1 MNNWKKNLLDNLE
14 NINKKDCEEIKRN
27 EKEKKEDIIEIDS
40 KDLEKNTSFNETKLN
55 IKQNV
60 ASNNFLI
67 DPNELSKKKR
77 RKKYSKWK

>member
-77 RKKYSKWK
+77 RKKYSK